1 MSALCKTDKGLLHN
15 STGAILVEMCVMT
28 SVVVSVFGNPVQNT
42 FVTTSHLLRVLFIIK
57 KQKGMTEKSKK
68 VSMEIVNPNAAGID
82 IGSRSHFVAIGQ
94 GDDDVK
100 EFGVYNEDLKAIA
113 AWLHENEVKTIAM
126 ESTGTYWQ
134 ALYAVLQA
142 EGFQVILCNGKFT
155 KNIKGRK
162 SDVQDCQW
170 IQKLHSIGLL
180 SGSFL
185 PDAAT
190 EQLRTYCRHRTN
202 LLEQAADT
210 TRKMQK
216 YLRLLNLRLDV
227 VVNDICGLTGLSIIQ
242 AICNGETNPEKLAS
256 LRNGNCKKSE
266 TEIAKALQTNG
277 RKDYLFALKQ
287 ELEMYQHLQSKI
299 AACDKEIEKI
309 LNEQINND
317 DEKRQ
322 HYIDKKVHKKINKN
336 TPKNIDL
343 NLMSY
348 QLFEGVDL
356 MAIEGVSHST
366 ILTLISEVGLEG
378 IKKFPTAK
386 QFSSWLRLSPN
397 NKISGGKVLSNKIPK
412 GSNRLKIALRNAANA
427 FGNLKE
433 STPLADFFKRIN
445 FRKGRTSAIS
455 ATARKLAVI
464 IWNMV
469 TKKTPYINPENYLFL
484 DQKRKLAVL
493 NRIKKQIDKFAITD
507 VDLGFVNT

>member
-1 MSALCKTDKGLLHN
+1 M
-15 STGAILVEMCVMT
+15 E
-28 SVVVSVFGNPVQNT
+28 QE
-42 FVTTSHLLRVLFIIK
+42 
-57 KQKGMTEKSKK
+57 EKI
-68 VSMEIVNPNAAGID
+68 SMEIVNPQAAGID
-82 IGSRSHFVAIGQ
+82 VGSRSHWVAIGQ
-94 GDDDVK
+94 QEKDVR
-100 EFGVYNEDLKAIA
+100 EFGVFNQDLFEMAD
-113 AWLHENEVKTIAM
+113 WLHQNNVKTIAM

-134 ALYAVLQA
+134 NLYSVLIA
-142 EGFQVILCNGKFT
+142 KGFHVILCNGKFT
-155 KNIKGRK
+155 KNIKGK
-162 SDVQDCQW
+162 KTDIKDCQW
-170 IQKLHSIGLL
+170 IHKLHSLGLL
-180 SGSFL
+180 SSSFL
-185 PDAAT
+185 PDGKT
-190 EQLRTYCRHRTN
+190 EELRTYCRHRAN
-202 LLEQAADT
+202 LLHNAAST
-210 TRKMQK
+210 SKKMQK

-242 AICNGETNPEKLAS
+242 AICNGETNPEKLAA
-256 LRNGNCKKSE
+256 LRNGNCRKSE
-266 TEIAKALQTNG
+266 AEIAKALQTNG

-287 ELEMYQHLQSKI
+287 ELEMYHHLQTKI
-299 AACDKEIEKI
+299 AACDKEIEKM
-309 LNEQINND
+309 LNEQINKD
-317 DEKRQ
+317 DDKRQ
-322 HYIDKKVHKKINKN
+322 HYIDKKIHKRINKN

-356 MAIEGVSHST
+356 LAIEGVSHST

-378 IKKFPTAK
+378 IRKFPTAK

-427 FGNLKE
+427 IGNLKD
-433 STPLADFFKRIN
+433 STPLSDFFKRIN

-469 TKKTPYINPENYLFL
+469 TKKVPYINPENYLFL

-493 NRIKKQIDKFAITD
+493 HRIKKQIDKFALTD
-507 VDLGFVNT
+507 KDLGFTKT